1 MYSKFIFPVIN
12 IIKVYCQIMINQ
24 LILPPSL
31 STCHFFAFC
40 YMCVSA
46 IYFERKLNNNVILM
60 LVISKVF
67 FFHIQYDQISLYILN
82 IIFIF
87 KDVPGYSYVKL
98 GIPPGVPCFFI
109 SICLIYIR
117 SILSICIF
125 CQNQLFLGYYK

>member
-1 MYSKFIFPVIN
+1 
-12 IIKVYCQIMINQ
+12 MINQ
-24 LILPPSL
+24 LLLPPSL
-31 STCHFFAFC
+31 STCHFLAFC
-40 YMCVSA
+40 YMCVSV

-82 IIFIF
+82 IILYFLRCSWLLVCKI
-87 KDVPGYSYVKL
+87 GHS
-98 GIPPGVPCFFI
+98 GVPCFFI

-117 SILSICIF
+117 NILSICIF